1 MIVIK
6 ILVSLLLITSSGF
19 FWSLIFFGISS
30 IKLSERII
38 NTIILGIIINTLFV
52 YLFNRLGMK
61 LTYFNMLIAVLVAII
76 TPIFVLLIKKYLLK
90 LNLFKKKL

>member
-1 MIVIK
+1 
-6 ILVSLLLITSSGF
+6 
-19 FWSLIFFGISS
+19 LIFFGISS